1 MPAPK
6 QLLEVIGIQ
15 TEIAKLG
22 LDLGEVMALVVERT
36 LPLIG
41 ADGAAIELAEGGE
54 MVYRAASGIA
64 RPQIGLRLD
73 LNTSLSGCCVR
84 RGEILR
90 CDDSEEDPRVD
101 RNACRAVGLRS
112 MIVIPLRHH
121 DATVGVL
128 KAMSSQPAKFSA
140 QDEALLGLLSEA
152 VAAAMFFATK
162 YGTDDLFHMATHDSL
177 TGLATRA
184 LFMDR
189 LRNTLVRCARDRQP
203 AGVLMIDMDGLKRIN
218 DDFGHRAGD
227 AAIREFGTRIARAS
241 RSSDT
246 VARLGGDE
254 VAGRWPGRNRHCA
267 SSPAGGNARTVP
279 VRRPRPPAAGQYRR
293 RPLSGR
299 QRRCARPDRR
309 GRSKDVP
316 DQAGE
321 PATQRIVDA
330 ALKRTPFRHPPGS
343 ARRDR
348 LIQIKPNGQPGPR
361 MRLF

>member
-1 MPAPK
+1 MPSPK

-36 LPLIG
+36 LGLIG
-41 ADGAAIELAEGGE
+41 ADGAAIELAEGNE

-64 RPQIGLRLD
+64 RPQIGLRLA
-73 LNTSLSGCCVR
+73 LNASLSGCCVR
-84 RGEILR
+84 TGEILR

-162 YGTDDLFHMATHDSL
+162 YGQDDLFHMATHDSL
-177 TGLATRA
+177 TGLANRA

-189 LRNTLVRCARDRQP
+189 LRNTLIRCSRDRQP
-203 AGVLMIDMDGLKRIN
+203 VGVLMIDMDGLKRIN

-227 AAIREFGTRIARAS
+227 AAIREFGTRIARAT

-254 VAGRWPGRNRHCA
+254 FAIILSPVDNQDGIDTALHRLQEATREPFRFEGREHPLTASVGAASYPDDSADVLALIDVADQRMY
-267 SSPAGGNARTVP
+267 RTK
-279 VRRPRPPAAGQYRR
+279 RE
-293 RPLSGR
+293 SR
-299 QRRCARPDRR
+299 QRHA
-309 GRSKDVP
+309 S
-316 DQAGE
+316 
-321 PATQRIVDA
+321 T
-330 ALKRTPFRHPPGS
+330 ALH
-343 ARRDR
+343 
-348 LIQIKPNGQPGPR
+348 
-361 MRLF
+361 